1 METSIANRL
10 IASLPADESAL
21 VRSSLER
28 VELSQRDVLYE
39 PDQPIRH
46 VYFPETAVIS
56 LMNNFSNGGT
66 IEIGTVGREGMA
78 GLPAFLSG
86 HTSTTR
92 AVVQLPGI
100 AYRLDAKALRD
111 VASPGRALHTL
122 LMQYT
127 HAFLAQVAQTAA
139 CNSAHLVDERCAR
152 WLLTTRDRVDGD
164 DFPLT
169 HEFLAFML
177 GVRRSGV
184 TVAMRTLKDSG
195 LVKYTRGRVT
205 IVDRQKLQGASCECY
220 GVVSSTFAH
229 VVPAMA

>member
-1 METSIANRL
+1 MNSIANRL
-10 IASLPADESAL
+10 IASLPDDEIAL
-21 VRSSLER
+21 VRASLER

-39 PDQPIRH
+39 PGDPIRH
-46 VYFPETAVIS
+46 VFFPETAVIS

-66 IEIGTVGREGMA
+66 IEIGTIGREGMA

-86 HTSTTR
+86 ETSTAR
-92 AVVQLPGI
+92 AVAQLPGL
-100 AYRLDAKALRD
+100 AYRLEANALREI
-111 VASPGRALHTL
+111 ARPGRSLHTL
-122 LMQYT
+122 LMRYT

-152 WLLTTRDRVDGD
+152 WLLTTSDRVDGD

-184 TVAMRTLKDSG
+184 TVAMRTLKDAG

-205 IVDRQKLQGASCECY
+205 IVDRDKLRSSSCECY
-220 GVVSSTFAH
+220 GVVSAAFES
-229 VVPAMA
+229 VVPALA